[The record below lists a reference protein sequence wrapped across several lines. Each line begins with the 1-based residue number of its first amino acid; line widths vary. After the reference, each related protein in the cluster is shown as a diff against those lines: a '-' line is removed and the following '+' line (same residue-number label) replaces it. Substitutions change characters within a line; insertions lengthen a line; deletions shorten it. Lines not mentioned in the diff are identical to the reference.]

1 MDSSAIE
8 RGKKVAHE
16 RLSARTDLAGS
27 SCNWTTVALKSEIET
42 LELIN
47 SSRERELY
55 ILKQQLIESN
65 KLLKTARKH
74 IEEMKDSSQRV
85 SGGSSSEANENA
97 WTNNQLP
104 CPKGSFPSNTLLDSF
119 SSCNPTTLRHVCN
132 HLERVLGVSD
142 VNQVGKALDRLAAA
156 ETKYMELVKAVCIRD
171 RVDMNRVSHP
181 QIVKSLKTGEPIP
194 SIGIKDEVQKPR
206 GVAWTFQ

>member
-1 MDSSAIE
+1 MDSSAVE

-16 RLSARTDLAGS
+16 RLSARVDPVGS
-27 SCNWTTVALKSEIET
+27 SGNWTTVALKSEIET

-47 SSRERELY
+47 SSRDQELH

-74 IEEMKDSSQRV
+74 IEEMKDSQKA
-85 SGGSSSEANENA
+85 SGRSSSGANENA
-97 WTNNQLP
+97 WTINQLP

-132 HLERVLGVSD
+132 HLERVLGIAD

-194 SIGIKDEVQKPR
+194 SMNFKDEVQKPR

>member
-1 MDSSAIE
+1 MDSSAVE
-8 RGKKVAHE
+8 RGKRVALE
-16 RLSARTDLAGS
+16 RLGARSDSFGS
-27 SCNWTTVALKSEIET
+27 SGNWTAVALKSEIET

-47 SSRERELY
+47 SSREQELN

-74 IEEMKDSSQRV
+74 IEEMKDSQKASARSA
-85 SGGSSSEANENA
+85 SGSNENA
-97 WTNNQLP
+97 WASNQLA
-104 CPKGSFPSNTLLDSF
+104 CPKGSFPNNTLLDSF
-119 SSCNPTTLRHVCN
+119 SNANPTTLRHVCN

-142 VNQVGKALDRLAAA
+142 INQVGKALDRLAAA
-156 ETKYMELVKAVCIRD
+156 ETKYTELVKAVCIRD

-194 SIGIKDEVQKPR
+194 NISMKDEVQKPR